1 MRTLLLAMTAA
12 IAAPAALA
20 FADDDDHRDHERGV
34 AVSREEA
41 IEIARSVGLA
51 TLDEIELDD
60 GDWEIEGYTADGREI
75 DVEIDARTG
84 EIEEVDI
91 DDD

>member
-1 MRTLLLAMTAA
+1 MRIVLLALS
-12 IAAPAALA
+12 AALA
-20 FADDDDHRDHERGV
+20 APSTLAFAGDDDHRDHEQGV

-41 IEIARSVGLA
+41 IEIARSVGLW

-60 GDWEIEGYTADGREI
+60 GEWEVEGYTADGREI
-75 DVEIDARTG
+75 EVEIDARTG
-84 EIEEVDI
+84 EVEEVDI